1 MGKALKSISN
11 VRKDLFSL
19 NPNLQIRDQVSHLF
33 PFNPKLN
40 VKKIQA
46 GAELGQAQ
54 YKID

>member
-54 YKID
+54 YKIE